1 MRLPEAFE
9 LAPEADPETL
19 LAAALERAELE
30 DAAREEAAVGIEPD
44 AGATAEHPRPRRW
57 R

>member
-1 MRLPEAFE
+1 MRLREAFE
-9 LAPEADPETL
+9 VSPDADPETL

-30 DAAREEAAVGIEPD
+30 DAAREDAAGGIEPD
-44 AGATAEHPRPRRW
+44 AGATAERCTPPRW

>member
-1 MRLPEAFE
+1 MRLREAFE
-9 LAPEADPETL
+9 VSPEADPETL

-30 DAAREEAAVGIEPD
+30 DAAREDAAAGIEPD
-44 AGATAEHPRPRRW
+44 AGATAQRPGPRRW